1 MQLAVVEYARHGLG
15 LTNAHSTEL
24 DPNTPNPVIDLQRG
38 RDHKEILGGTMR
50 LGASSVT
57 INPKST
63 LAKLYGTTF
72 IQERHRHRYEV
83 NPTYHSHFMKQ
94 GAFHF
99 SAFDQSN
106 TLVEAI
112 EIPSHP
118 FFIAVQYHPEF
129 LSRPLQPHPLFLG
142 FVKAAIHLND

>member
-1 MQLAVVEYARHGLG
+1 MQLAVVEYARHVLG
-15 LTNAHSTEL
+15 LTGAHSTEL
-24 DPNTPNPVIDLQRG
+24 DPHTPHPVIDLQRG
-38 RDHKEILGGTMR
+38 RDHKELLGGTMR
-50 LGASSVT
+50 LGASSVM

-63 LAKLYGTTF
+63 LAQLYGTTT

-83 NPTYHSHFMKQ
+83 NPAYHSHFIKH
-94 GAFHF
+94 GDFHF

-118 FFIAVQYHPEF
+118 FFFAVQYHPEF

-142 FVKAAIHLND
+142 FVAKAINQKR